1 MVAPP
6 MWGPR
11 CKFKPFFNVLWS
23 VNTPPGVVQLQPCV
37 PRDYGANSVVCVCNA
52 TYCDFLE
59 PYSNESI
66 SNGNYLHYTS
76 SMAGLRLQRDAKT
89 FVKNAS
95 IEVDATFQ
103 VNRATKYQE
112 IIGFGGA
119 MTDST
124 AINIHS
130 MSEAAGKNILSVSTR
145 VCALHSAIIVFV
157 RSQQIPYLKQIQKI
171 SSQDIKLFTAPWSAP
186 YWMKDNGTAFGRSA
200 LRLENYKPW
209 AQYFVKYFDAYA
221 DANITFWGLTPQ
233 NEPNQGG
240 VHKVHIIS
248 MGWTAKQLRGFIAEH
263 LGPTL
268 EENGYSYLKLMAYDD
283 SGLYLPEY
291 LQSILKNETT
301 RSYVSGVAIHAYH
314 DDNIDPNI
322 ISNLQTE
329 FPDMFFLYTEGEYLH
344 QITVDDL
351 GTWERGEYYGRSL
364 FQSLNHWVTG
374 WTDWNM
380 VLNTTG
386 GPVWSK
392 APYNAPIIANAS
404 ADEFLKQPAFYFM
417 THFSAFVP
425 PASRRI
431 KLEMTKD
438 GGLETVAFLT
448 PEDNIVINLENRK
461 NKAVSVVINDPDK
474 GDIEFEVQ
482 ARSIHTLSTAL
493 GTPPTASLVRVQ
505 HEPLPTAT

>member
-1 MVAPP
+1 MDISMDVSL
-6 MWGPR
+6 
-11 CKFKPFFNVLWS
+11 PFPHSLSGDGWQDHRQAS
-23 VNTPPGVVQLQPCV
+23 RAYEDG
-37 PRDYGANSVVCVCNA
+37 
-52 TYCDFLE
+52 E
-59 PYSNESI
+59 
-66 SNGNYLHYTS
+66 
-76 SMAGLRLQRDAKT
+76 LRLCLAVGRPL
-89 FVKNAS
+89 VSS

-103 VNRATKYQE
+103 VDRATKYQE

-119 MTDST
+119 LTDST

-130 MSEAAGKNILSVSTR
+130 MSEAAGENILRTYFGEGGSKYSLIRVPMGASDFSTEYYTYDD
-145 VCALHSAIIVFV
+145 VAGDTSLQYFALRQFEDYHLK
-157 RSQQIPYLKQIQKI
+157 IPYLKQILKM

-200 LRLENYKPW
+200 LRLENYQPW

-263 LGPTL
+263 LGPAL

-291 LQSILKNETT
+291 LQSILKNKTT

-380 VLNTTG
+380 VLDTAG

-431 KLEMTKD
+431 QLKTTKD

-461 NKAVSVVINDPDK
+461 NKAVSVVISDPDK
-474 GDIEFEVQ
+474 GEIELEVQ
-482 ARSIHTLSTAL
+482 ARSVHTL
-493 GTPPTASLVRVQ
+493 VYK
-505 HEPLPTAT
+505 